1 MWKEG
6 REDEGDL
13 RGIFEKKN
21 SLKNTEIEFT
31 LQAEHHRKLETSQ
44 TSINP
49 LREGYKIIYWLCFPF
64 ISDMLARMMGGLAL
78 VLPPRVSPS
87 SQHG

>member
-13 RGIFEKKN
+13 WGIFEKKN

-31 LQAEHHRKLETSQ
+31 LQAEHHKELEAS
-44 TSINP
+44 
-49 LREGYKIIYWLCFPF
+49 
-64 ISDMLARMMGGLAL
+64 
-78 VLPPRVSPS
+78 
-87 SQHG
+87 